1 MTQMACASDVH
12 VERAGS
18 AHLTGWRICLPSF
31 PPSYA
36 HGLPGRSKGR
46 RGVKVVNGGRQKTS
60 RKAVVGPCTSACI
73 MQAFAVRIPIASTG
87 RPGRGVALCRA
98 FGWIPIVGAQVSRSS
113 PFVQRWAVMAAAAL
127 TLLTVRRRSEVAQ
140 ARAPQHATVYD
151 RCPFPDGKRLS
162 LLREDHCCRYLRSA
176 RLPSLPC
183 LSRNTPTHIHSTCDT
198 TLSPKTKQKKKQSWS
213 R

>member
-1 MTQMACASDVH
+1 MPLDTAVFRHMTQMACASDVH

-113 PFVQRWAVMAAAAL
+113 PFVQRWGRHGSSCLDPPDRPTTVGGGASTGPAACHGVRPLSIPRRQAIVPLARGS
-127 TLLTVRRRSEVAQ
+127 LLQIFKV
-140 ARAPQHATVYD
+140 
-151 RCPFPDGKRLS
+151 CPLAFFALS
-162 LLREDHCCRYLRSA
+162 LQKYTHTHPLYL
-176 RLPSLPC
+176 
-183 LSRNTPTHIHSTCDT
+183 
-198 TLSPKTKQKKKQSWS
+198 
-213 R
+213 